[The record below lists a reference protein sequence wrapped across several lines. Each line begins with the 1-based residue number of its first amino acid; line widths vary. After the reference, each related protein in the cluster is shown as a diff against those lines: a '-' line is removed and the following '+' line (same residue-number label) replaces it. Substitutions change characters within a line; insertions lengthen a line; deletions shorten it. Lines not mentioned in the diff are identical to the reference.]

1 MKITLHRAIAE
12 IKSTNDRLDKLTTCG
27 TFVAIKNKATG
38 LSAGGRK
45 IDAVEKEIVG
55 YFDKFNALYD
65 NLTKLKFALVGA
77 NSGIKSHDDLMTE
90 EVCGNQYTILEIL
103 ALKQIVKHKAGLL
116 TRLKVDFANAKADI
130 ERRMEA
136 EDSKLQKTIAQLN
149 NNDAD
154 NKEVTIDMIT
164 KTYWQ
169 SNGFELIDPIHIEE
183 LIERLEKETCA
194 YEVGI
199 DAALSQ
205 ANALRTIEVDIAE

>member
-12 IKSTNDRLDKLTTCG
+12 IKSTNDRLDKLTKCG
-27 TFVAIKNKATG
+27 TFVAVKNKATG

-45 IDAVEKEIVG
+45 IDAVEKEIIG
-55 YFDKFNALYD
+55 CLDKFNALYD

-77 NSGIKSHDDLMTE
+77 NSGIKSHDDLVTE

-103 ALKQIVKHKAGLL
+103 ALKQIVKHKVGLL
-116 TRLKVDFANAKADI
+116 TKLKIDLTNAKADI
-130 ERRMEA
+130 DRRMAA
-136 EDSKLQKTIAQLN
+136 EDSKLQRTIAQLN

-164 KTYWQ
+164 KTYWR
-169 SNGFELIDPIHIEE
+169 SNGFELIDPINIED

-194 YEVGI
+194 YEVEI

>member
-12 IKSTNDRLDKLTTCG
+12 IKSTNDRLNKIVDRG

-38 LSAGGRK
+38 LSVGGTK
-45 IDAVEKEIVG
+45 VESMEKEIIG
-55 YFDKFNALYD
+55 NIDKFNALYD
-65 NLTKLKFALVGA
+65 NLTKLKFALIGA
-77 NSGIKSHDDLMTE
+77 NSGVKNHDDLMTE
-90 EVCGNQYTILEIL
+90 EVCGNQYTVLEIL
-103 ALKQIVKHKAGLL
+103 ALKQIVNHKMNLL
-116 TRLKVDFANAKADI
+116 QKLRHAYSNAKIDI
-130 ERRMEA
+130 DKRMGV
-136 EDSKLQKTIAQLN
+136 EDAKLQRTISQLG
-149 NNDAD
+149 NDAD
-154 NKEVTIDMIT
+154 NKEITIDMIT

-194 YEVGI
+194 YEVEI

>member
-12 IKSTNDRLDKLTTCG
+12 IKSTNDRLDKLTKCG
-27 TFVAIKNKATG
+27 TFVGVKNKATG

-45 IDAVEKEIVG
+45 IDAVEKEIIG
-55 YFDKFNALYD
+55 CLDKLNALYD

-77 NSGIKSHDDLMTE
+77 NSGIKSHDDLVTE
-90 EVCGNQYTILEIL
+90 EVCGKQYTVLEIL
-103 ALKQIVKHKAGLL
+103 ALKQIVKHKTGLF
-116 TRLKVDFANAKADI
+116 TKLKVDFANAKADI
-130 ERRMEA
+130 DRRMTA
-136 EDSKLQKTIAQLN
+136 EDSKLQRTIAQLN

-194 YEVGI
+194 YDVEI

>member
-12 IKSTNDRLDKLTTCG
+12 IKSTNDRLDKLTKCG
-27 TFVAIKNKATG
+27 TFVGVKNKATG

-45 IDAVEKEIVG
+45 IDAVEKEIIG
-55 YFDKFNALYD
+55 CLDKFNALYD

-77 NSGIKSHDDLMTE
+77 NSGIKSHDDLVTE
-90 EVCGNQYTILEIL
+90 EVCGKQYTVLEIL

-116 TRLKVDFANAKADI
+116 TKLKVDFANAKADI
-130 ERRMEA
+130 DRRMAA
-136 EDSKLQKTIAQLN
+136 EDSKLQRTIAQLN

-183 LIERLEKETCA
+183 LIEHLEKETCA
-194 YEVGI
+194 YEVEI

>member
-12 IKSTNDRLDKLTTCG
+12 IKSTNDRLDKLTKCG
-27 TFVAIKNKATG
+27 TFVAVKNKATG

-45 IDAVEKEIVG
+45 IDAVEKEIIG
-55 YFDKFNALYD
+55 CLDKFNALYD

-77 NSGIKSHDDLMTE
+77 NSGIKSHDDLVTE
-90 EVCGNQYTILEIL
+90 EVCGKQYTVLEIL

-116 TRLKVDFANAKADI
+116 TKLKVDFANAKADI
-130 ERRMEA
+130 DRRMAA
-136 EDSKLQKTIAQLN
+136 EDSKLQRTIAQLN

-169 SNGFELIDPIHIEE
+169 SNGFEFIDPIHIEDI
-183 LIERLEKETCA
+183 IERLEKETCA
-194 YEVGI
+194 YEVEI